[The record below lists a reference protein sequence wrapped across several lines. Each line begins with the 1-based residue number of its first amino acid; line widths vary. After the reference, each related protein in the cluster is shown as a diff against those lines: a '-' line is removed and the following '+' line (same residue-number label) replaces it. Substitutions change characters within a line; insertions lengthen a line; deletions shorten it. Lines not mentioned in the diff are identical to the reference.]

1 MSYKWQCINIECDY
15 KEYGNKGDKC
25 PKCGRSFYKVD
36 NEESKKIFG
45 IKDKY
50 KSDPNSI
57 RKNKYHPLIAIII
70 GYLIS
75 GILHLFQRFLPN
87 VPLSSI
93 ILSILI
99 TILGGFI
106 ATYLSR
112 TNKAIIGFYEGLLV
126 SILTFLTTILIFK
139 TGLTLEDGF
148 VLVLVWPI
156 SGLVGGYIAK
166 MLRSHSE

>member
-112 TNKAIIGFYEGLLV
+112 TKKQLSDFTKFISLHTLLFNDDFN
-126 SILTFLTTILIFK
+126 L
-139 TGLTLEDGF
+139 
-148 VLVLVWPI
+148 
-156 SGLVGGYIAK
+156 
-166 MLRSHSE
+166 